1 MDRRTFLQSAIAN
14 LGAVALGARISSAGL
29 GLPGKPR
36 QGTGSHPLDNPA
48 VGAGL
53 PREFPLILEKTQF
66 EIPGRGVF
74 EKWLYNGQFPGPEI
88 RAKEGERLRIAV
100 KNNLP
105 EGTTVHWHGIPLQN
119 AMDGVPDITQP
130 AIPPG
135 GTFVYEFDAS
145 PAGSYMYHSHV
156 GLQQDRGLV
165 GPLVLEEKNAHVA
178 YDREYTLTLTDFLAG
193 APMPLGRMKTAGN
206 GMMDM
211 LAAPYIALL
220 INGRPPEVPSVF
232 QVKTGERV
240 RLRLINPSG
249 SSIYRFAIG
258 GHTLM
263 ITHTDGRPVEPFRV
277 DALRLGPG
285 ERYDVVVEARNPGAW
300 PIAASA
306 DNDLPAA
313 RAVLQYTDSNPA
325 MPREGAMPE
334 GLTGGRLLQLD
345 DLRGLDVPEVRKPN
359 RIFNFVL
366 AGGMLKPGGM
376 MKPAGVADPG
386 GAAAILTQQWT
397 MNGQAYPNAEPLEIH
412 RGEAVRIRLD
422 NQSAMPHPMHLHGH
436 FYRVGNVSKDTTI
449 VWTHS
454 KRVELD
460 IVADNP
466 GAWLFHCH
474 NLYHMDGGMMRIVRY
489 V

>member
-1 MDRRTFLQSAIAN
+1 MGSMDRRRFLQSAIAN
-14 LGAVALGARISSAGL
+14 LSAVALGGRISSPRFDFPEKA
-29 GLPGKPR
+29 R
-36 QGTGSHPLDNPA
+36 QGTATRPSDSPA
-48 VGAGL
+48 AGAGPL
-53 PREFPLILEKTQF
+53 REFPLVLEKAQF
-66 EIPGRGVF
+66 EIPGRGIF

-88 RAKEGERLRIAV
+88 RAKEGERLRVAI

-135 GTFVYEFDAS
+135 GGFIYEFNAA

-165 GPLVLEEKNAHVA
+165 GPLVVGEKNAHIA

-193 APMPLGRMKTAGN
+193 APAPLGRMKAAGSAT
-206 GMMDM
+206 MDM
-211 LAAPYIALL
+211 LAPPYIALL
-220 INGRPPEVPSVF
+220 INGRPPEAPSVF
-232 QVKTGERV
+232 QVKSGERV

-249 SSIYRFAIG
+249 TTIYRFAIG
-258 GHTLM
+258 GHPLT

-277 DALRLGPG
+277 DALRFGPG
-285 ERYDVVVEARNPGAW
+285 ERYDVLVEARNPGAW
-300 PIAASA
+300 PIAASP

-313 RAVLQYTDSNPA
+313 RAVLQYIDANPA
-325 MPREGAMPE
+325 MPRADAMPE
-334 GLTGGRLLQLD
+334 GLTGGRLLQLE

-366 AGGMLKPGGM
+366 AGGMLKLGGM
-376 MKPAGVADPG
+376 MNPG
-386 GAAAILTQQWT
+386 SSPPMLIQEWT

-412 RGEAVRIRLD
+412 RGEAVRIRLE

-449 VWTHS
+449 VWAYS
-454 KRVELD
+454 KKRVELD
-460 IVADNP
+460 LVADNP

-474 NLYHMDGGMMRIVRY
+474 NLYHMDGGMMRVVRY